1 MAIASFFNYVN
12 FRELRII
19 HIYDN
24 FEKKGDLF
32 MDPKELE
39 LDLVE
44 QSEENEVL
52 DDFGFSEAYG
62 YSYDEYEEEWN

>member
-1 MAIASFFNYVN
+1 
-12 FRELRII
+12 
-19 HIYDN
+19 
-24 FEKKGDLF
+24 
-32 MDPKELE
+32 MDPKE

-44 QSEENEVL
+44 QSEKNEVL